1 MTRKRPRRQTRTVV
15 SVVVSVLSALISA
28 NIPAQETRPAR
39 NVVVVAIDG
48 VRWQEVFG
56 AGRDTLMP
64 FLWSVVARQGQLF
77 GNRALA
83 SRMRVTNRLNF
94 SYPGYQEM
102 LAGYVDPR
110 IDNNRFGP
118 NPNVTVLEW
127 LNRQPDLR
135 GRVAAFGSWIV
146 LDDIFARRTDGFVVR
161 AGGAGGEE
169 IIPDSAL
176 HAQASRYL
184 GEHKPRVMFVGYGDT
199 DYHAHA
205 RSEERYRAAL
215 RDADRFV
222 GELCRTLQDMPEY
235 RGNTTLIVTTDHGR
249 GRGDN
254 WSSHGWRTRGS
265 GETWLAIIGP
275 GVPPLGERSD
285 TETTT
290 SQVAATIAAA
300 LGLDYR
306 ASVRRAARPILSR

>member
-1 MTRKRPRRQTRTVV
+1 M
-15 SVVVSVLSALISA
+15 
-28 NIPAQETRPAR
+28 
-39 NVVVVAIDG
+39 AIDG

-64 FLWSVVARQGQLF
+64 FLWSVVAKEGQLF

-110 IDNNRFGP
+110 IDNNHFGR

-127 LNRQPDLR
+127 LNRRPDLR
-135 GRVAAFGSWIV
+135 GRVAAFASWSF
-146 LDDIFARRTDGFVVR
+146 LEHIFAQRSEGFLVR
-161 AGGAGGEE
+161 AGGDAGEE
-169 IIPDSAL
+169 VVADSMIHAL
-176 HAQASRYL
+176 ALQHL
-184 GEHKPRVMFVGYGDT
+184 VEKKPRVLFVGYGDT
-199 DYHAHA
+199 DFHAH
-205 RSEERYRAAL
+205 SKLEDRYRAAL
-215 RDADRFV
+215 RSADRFI
-222 GELCRTLQDMPEY
+222 GELWQTLQAIPEY
-235 RGNTTLIVTTDHGR
+235 RGATTLIVTTDHGR
-249 GRGDN
+249 GRGRN

-265 GETWLAIIGP
+265 GETWLGIVGP
-275 GVPPLGERSD
+275 GTPPLGERSN

-300 LGLDYR
+300 LGFDYR
-306 ASVRRAARPILSR
+306 AFVGRAARPIASR